1 MIGHRNGECVDI
13 EIENEEFD
21 VLYPKDGILV
31 HTNHFISPLLPI
43 RPRQDTC
50 KRKFTDTFVRLGRA
64 DKLIRKKGHDI
75 MEILR
80 DHVEY
85 PSGICRHEDVNQPE
99 GKRMGTVF
107 SMIVNLTQGN
117 IYYCKGNPCEM
128 DYKIYTLS

>member
-1 MIGHRNGECVDI
+1 
-13 EIENEEFD
+13 
-21 VLYPKDGILV
+21 
-31 HTNHFISPLLPI
+31 
-43 RPRQDTC
+43 
-50 KRKFTDTFVRLGRA
+50 
-64 DKLIRKKGHDI
+64 